1 MPQALKDLSDRFA
14 TEADAIES
22 AFHQCGNFTQIS
34 AYKVAYIPAIEG
46 CVTALW
52 DAWSRFNRSVLLAS
66 AEGPVIGQSGTT
78 YAPLQNRTETQALSK
93 LSADARLPTNRI
105 KLSGNEPMWAAPE
118 MLFDVCISLELT
130 PQHPLHPAVT
140 ANTLSLPLNST
151 TPNPIPEIRKVR
163 NFCAHKGDSTFRNM
177 SRHFR
182 PGVLNVHSHVK
193 QKIHGISRFSHW
205 VDCLKVISEAAT
217 S

>member
-1 MPQALKDLSDRFA
+1 MPQALKDLSDRFS
-14 TEADAIES
+14 TEVDAIES

-46 CVTALW
+46 CITALW
-52 DAWSRFNRSVLLAS
+52 DAWSRFNRSVLLSS
-66 AEGPVIGQSGTT
+66 AGGPVLGQSGTI
-78 YAPLQNRTETQALSK
+78 YSPLQSRTEAQALIK
-93 LSADARLPTNRI
+93 LAADAGLQKNRI
-105 KLSGNEPMWAAPE
+105 KLSGKEPIWAAPE
-118 MLFDVCISLELT
+118 MLLDVCLSLDLT
-130 PQHPLHPAVT
+130 SQHPLHSAVT
-140 ANTLSLPLNST
+140 ATVLSLPLNSS

-163 NFCAHKGDSTFRNM
+163 NFCAHKGDSTFRIM
-177 SRHFR
+177 RTHFR

-205 VDCLKVISEAAT
+205 VDCLKVISDAAT